1 MNLARAL
8 VEAAAAFG
16 DRPALVQDGART
28 SFAALERLSARFAS
42 ALAGHGVGAGDRV
55 GVLLPNVPAFIGAY
69 YGALRIGAIVVPLN
83 VLLRTREIEQRLA
96 DAEAGTLVA
105 PLDRHEELA
114 SLAAELGIRLIDPA
128 EADAADPLDAVAE
141 RADDDGAVL
150 MYTSGTTA
158 GAKGAELTH
167 GGLRFTAETLAFP
180 LLNLTP
186 DDVIFGSA
194 PFSHILGQAG
204 VMNPAILAGAS
215 IALVPR
221 FDPEVAL
228 RQMVETGTTVF
239 LAVPPMCVA
248 LLRAAEAA
256 PVLPRLKIAHVGGA
270 PLAPETFREFR
281 ERFGGEV
288 LEGYGMTET
297 AGVVV
302 THRSGQRCK
311 AGTVGTPVDEVG
323 LRIVDLDAHDV
334 PQGEVGEVLVHT
346 PGLMRGYWRN
356 PAATAE
362 TVDPEGWFATGDMG
376 FVDEDGYLVL
386 VDRKKDVILRGGYT
400 VYPREVE
407 DALYEHPSVREAI
420 VVGVPDD
427 RLGEEVVALVVPRAG
442 LRADA
447 EEIKAFVRERVAA
460 YKYPRLVMVT
470 DDLPRGPSGK
480 ILKREVDRAPLRR
493 ALEAQAHERA
503 E

>member
-1 MNLARAL
+1 VNLARAL
-8 VEAAAAFG
+8 VVAAATFG
-16 DRPALVQDGART
+16 DRTALVQDGART
-28 SFAALERLSARFAS
+28 SFVDLERFSARFAS
-42 ALAGHGVGAGDRV
+42 MLAGHEVGAGDRV

-69 YGALRIGAIVVPLN
+69 YGALRIGAIAVPLN
-83 VLLRTREIEQRLA
+83 VLLRPREIEQRLG
-96 DAEAGTLVA
+96 DAEAGVLVA
-105 PLDRHEELA
+105 PLDRHDEL
-114 SLAAELGIRLIDPA
+114 SGLAGELGVRLLDPV
-128 EADAADPLDAVAE
+128 EADTADPLDGIVD
-141 RADDDGAVL
+141 RADDDAAVL

-167 GGLRFTAETLAFP
+167 GGLRFTGETLAFP
-180 LLNLTP
+180 LLDLTP

-204 VMNPAILAGAS
+204 VMNPAILSGAS

-248 LLRAAEAA
+248 LLRAADAA
-256 PVLPRLKIAHVGGA
+256 TVLPTLKVAHVGGA

-281 ERFGGEV
+281 ERFGCQV

-297 AGVVV
+297 AGVGV
-302 THRSGQRCK
+302 THCFGQRCK
-311 AGTVGTPVDEVG
+311 AGTVGTPVDRVG
-323 LRIVDLDAHDV
+323 LRIVDPDARDV
-334 PQGEVGEVLVHT
+334 PQGEVGEVLLHT

-356 PAATAE
+356 PEATAE
-362 TVDPEGWFATGDMG
+362 AVDPEGWFATGDMG
-376 FVDEDGYLVL
+376 YVDEDGYLVL

-407 DALYEHPSVREAI
+407 DALYEHPALREAI

-442 LRADA
+442 LRPDPEA
-447 EEIKAFVRERVAA
+447 IKAFVRERVAA
-460 YKYPRLVMVT
+460 YKYPRLVVVL
-470 DDLPRGPSGK
+470 DELPRGPSGK

-493 ALEAQAHERA
+493 ALDAQTAARA
-503 E
+503 D